1 MSEGCCEQV
10 VKVGAL
16 VPDFEMETYDPAEGG
31 FGKISLAELKKAKK
45 WTILVFY
52 PADFTFVCPTELAD
66 LADKYATLKK
76 LGAEVIS
83 VSTDTK
89 FSHLAWRNSEKLM
102 ENVQYPM
109 GADPTGKVSK
119 LFGVYDGG
127 SGLALRGTFIIS
139 PEGKLASA
147 EVNFYNCGRNMDEL
161 ARKMEANAY
170 LQKHPDEACPA
181 KWKGGAKTLTPSAEM
196 VGHVYEAL
204 HGK

>member
-1 MSEGCCEQV
+1 MSEEV
-10 VKVGAL
+10 IVKVGRE
-16 VPDFEMETYDPAEGG
+16 VPEFEMETYDPAEGG

-66 LADKYATLKK
+66 LGEKYEALKK
-76 LGAEVIS
+76 LGAEVIA

-102 ENVQYPM
+102 ENVKYPM

-119 LFGVYDGG
+119 LFGVYDCG

-139 PEGKLASA
+139 PEGKLVSS

-170 LQKHPDEACPA
+170 LQKHPEEACPA
-181 KWKGGAKTLTPSAEM
+181 KWKSGAKTLKPSAAM
-196 VGHVYEAL
+196 VGKVYEAL